1 MTTPRS
7 DPLALPAKEL
17 APIAL
22 LGLAQAA
29 TLAGLILL
37 IWRIIDALIAG
48 PEDPWHIIGMIGLLA
63 LVMLANAALRAAE
76 FTVAENLGYDI
87 VRRLRM
93 VMYGHMRG
101 MAPRQIQH
109 RSRGSLLLRFT
120 GDLSMFRTWIS
131 RGIARGLI
139 AALIVIAG
147 AGVLFVLNPWI
158 SLTMVGLLSAGAAI
172 TLRAGKPLKR
182 MTTRVRRRRAL
193 LTSNVDEQI
202 NALPVVQVF
211 GRTGG
216 EYERLSQQNDAL
228 TDTLFRE
235 ARVRGGLRGL
245 SAAIAWLAIAGVIA
259 VGTLEVVQGR
269 ASVGMIVAA
278 IVAVRQLTG
287 PVRTLGYAH
296 EYWRRADI
304 SRRKM
309 RDFLA
314 SRSRPY
320 APPGMDRL
328 RVRRGRIELRGVCV
342 EGAVR
347 DINAVA
353 EPRQIVAIVGPVGS
367 GKSTVLA
374 LVARLVE
381 PDQGQVIIDDQPLAE
396 RTLRSSYRQISMVG
410 PDLPLMRGTLR
421 RNLTY
426 RKPRASEH
434 EIWRVVM
441 ATRLDEVID
450 EVPGGMSAWIT
461 EGGGNLSAGQRQRIA
476 LARALMGNPRILLL
490 DEPTANLDAESKR
503 VFQQVMIR
511 HHGTVLLATHDPEEA
526 ARADQVWVMRNGRI
540 ADVLTGEEYRDRQWK
555 HDPVSATYSSHHNP
569 YE

>member
-1 MTTPRS
+1 MSSP
-7 DPLALPAKEL
+7 DPLRLPKKAFL
-17 APIAL
+17 PIIL

-37 IWRIIDALIAG
+37 VWRIIDTLVAG
-48 PEDPWHIIGMIGLLA
+48 PEAALDIFLMIGLLA
-63 LVMLANAALRAAE
+63 LVMLANAGLRAAE
-76 FTVAENLGYDI
+76 FTLAENLGYET

-93 VMYGHMRG
+93 VMYAHMRS

-131 RGIARGLI
+131 RGVARGLI
-139 AALIVIAG
+139 SVLILLAG

-158 SLTMVGLLSAGAAI
+158 SLTTVGILAAGSAI
-172 TLRAGKPLKR
+172 TLRAGKRLKH

-202 NALPVVQVF
+202 NALAVVQVF

-228 TDTLFRE
+228 TRMLFRE
-235 ARVRGGLRGL
+235 SRVRGGLRGL
-245 SAAIAWLAIAGVIA
+245 SAGIAWLTIVAVLA
-259 VGTLEVVQGR
+259 VGALEVLQGR
-269 ASVGMIVAA
+269 ASLGIIVAA

-296 EYWRRADI
+296 EYWRRAEI
-304 SRRKM
+304 SRRKI
-309 RDFLA
+309 RDFFA

-328 RVRRGRIELRGVCV
+328 RVRRGRIELRNVSV
-342 EGAVR
+342 EGAVHG
-347 DINAVA
+347 ITATV
-353 EPRQIVAIVGPVGS
+353 EPRQIVAIVGPVGA
-367 GKSTVLA
+367 GKSTILG
-374 LVARLVE
+374 LIARLVE
-381 PDQGQVIIDDQPLAE
+381 PAAGQVIIDDQPLAE

-426 RKPRASEH
+426 RNARASEH

-441 ATRLDEVID
+441 ATCLDEMVR
-450 EVPGGMSAWIT
+450 ELPGGMDFWIT

-476 LARALMGNPRILLL
+476 LARALLGNPRILLL
-490 DEPTANLDAESKR
+490 DEPTNNLDAQSR
-503 VFQQVMIR
+503 TIFQQVITR
-511 HHGTVLLATHDPEEA
+511 HHGTTLLVTHDPEEA
-526 ARADQVWVMRNGRI
+526 ALADQVWLVRDGRLVE
-540 ADVLTGEEYRDRQWK
+540 VLSGDEYRDRQWK
-555 HDPVSATYSSHHNP
+555 HDPVSATYAPHIDP
-569 YE
+569 YQ